1 MHVLMIN
8 GGASDD
14 GCTAAALTEVAQTLS
29 KEGISSEVVNLG
41 KNPQR
46 DCIGC
51 QACRKLNNRC
61 VFDDDIVNR
70 IIEKAESADGFVFAS
85 PVYYAHPSGRL
96 LSVLDRAFYAGGKA
110 FAHKPGAA
118 VVSARRGGT
127 TASIDVINKYFTI
140 NQMPV
145 ISSTYWNMVHGSF
158 AQDIAQDRE
167 GIQTMHNIALNMA
180 YYLKMQ
186 QAAQQNG
193 VNLPDTE
200 KGQKTNFIR

>member
-1 MHVLMIN
+1 MRVLMIN

-14 GCTAAALTEVAQTLS
+14 GCTASALNEIVQILS
-29 KEGISSEVVNLG
+29 QEGISSEVIHLG
-41 KNPQR
+41 KNPQK

-70 IIEKAESADGFVFAS
+70 IIEKAESADGFIFAS

-127 TASIDVINKYFTI
+127 TAALDVINKYFTI

-158 AQDIAQDRE
+158 AQDIAEDKE
-167 GIQTMHNIALNMA
+167 GIQTLHNIAINMA

-186 QAAQQNG
+186 QAAKQNG
-193 VNLPDTE
+193 ISLPVTE
-200 KGQKTNFIR
+200 RGQRTNFVR

>member
-51 QACRKLNNRC
+51 QACRKLNKRC

-158 AQDIAQDRE
+158 AQDIAQDKE